1 MRNRETKAEREK
13 ERERE
18 REREHVTV
26 GEVRQSIRLPG
37 PKEFKLGFAGRV
49 WYARLRKTHFMKS
62 YQILS
67 LNAKRRIK
75 VFREIWGISKQR

>member
-49 WYARLRKTHFMKS
+49 WYASCQAKEDTFHEKLS
-62 YQILS
+62 DLILECETS
-67 LNAKRRIK
+67 D
-75 VFREIWGISKQR
+75 